1 MKEQVDKRLAQLKN
15 EFERGQK
22 ILEDLD
28 ARREQAKQSLLRISG
43 AILVLEEILKE
54 EEQSNNLKEEGQEVV
69 G

>member
-1 MKEQVDKRLAQLKN
+1 MKEQVDKRLAELKN

-43 AILVLEEILKE
+43 AIQVLEEILKE
-54 EEQSNNLKEEGQEVV
+54 EEQSINLKE
-69 G
+69 

>member
-1 MKEQVDKRLAQLKN
+1 MKEQVDKRLAELKN

-43 AILVLEEILKE
+43 AIQVLEEILKE
-54 EEQSNNLKEEGQEVV
+54 EEQSKSEMVQIMK
-69 G
+69 